1 MTGEL
6 RYEWR
11 RITTVRSP
19 WICLAL
25 AFVAGA
31 GLTLLGTAETSGDGA
46 IRPNPWLTMLTVPL
60 MVANILA
67 TVVAAQALGQEYRFG
82 MIRLTLTAFPRR
94 LPMLA
99 AKGAVV
105 VLWCVGLFLVCLAG
119 SWLAL
124 VVRAAP
130 TPDGG
135 IPGGTAGLLLRA
147 LLVLVGWAGF
157 AFAITAITRLTPLGI
172 TLPLVWGLLV
182 EGLLMALLRWDWL
195 SYVLPFR
202 AASAATA
209 RGDVDGPLTPWSGLG
224 VFWAWAVVLI
234 VVGTVLFDRR
244 DA

>member
-25 AFVAGA
+25 AFVAGVA
-31 GLTLLGTAETSGDGA
+31 LILLGTSDTASDGGM
-46 IRPNPWLTMLTVPL
+46 RPNPWLTMLTVPL

-67 TVVAAQALGQEYRFG
+67 TVVAAQAIGQEYRFG

-99 AKGAVV
+99 AKAGVV
-105 VLWCVGLFLVCLAG
+105 VLWCLGLFLACLAG

-124 VVRAAP
+124 ALRGAP
-130 TPDGG
+130 TPVGG
-135 IPGGTAGLLLRA
+135 IPDGTTGLLVRA
-147 LLVLVGWAGF
+147 LLVLVGWAGL
-157 AFAITAITRLTPLGI
+157 AFAIATITRLTPLGI
-172 TLPLVWGLLV
+172 ALPLVWGLLV
-182 EGLLMALLRWDWL
+182 ESLLLALLRWDWL
-195 SYVLPFR
+195 ERVLPFR
-202 AASAATA
+202 AAVVATA
-209 RGDVDGPLTPWSGLG
+209 RGGGDGPLTPWAGLG
-224 VFWAWAVVLI
+224 VFWIWAAALLVAGL
-234 VVGTVLFDRR
+234 VLFERR